1 MNKLVLT
8 FILLKLSYNM
18 ILGAFDYALEKME
31 TVIQINVIENHD
43 NQPQVNFDDLAR
55 KLSVER

>member
-18 ILGAFDYALEKME
+18 MLGAFDHAME
-31 TVIQINVIENHD
+31 QIENVIPVNVIENQQKQLESNSD
-43 NQPQVNFDDLAR
+43 NFVN
-55 KLSVER
+55 KLSVDR